1 MLELIK
7 QSRTLMAEHAANP
20 TSLASHCLLVKE
32 MQQLKLH
39 SGSETEKVQEYLYQN
54 HTTGLSVRYRCFGN
68 KRYRKA

>member
-39 SGSETEKVQEYLYQN
+39 SGSETEKVPRILVPEPYNWFICEIQVFQ
-54 HTTGLSVRYRCFGN
+54 
-68 KRYRKA
+68 